1 MTRDKNEGKLSKGG
15 CTEEPHKE
23 FCKDTYKRAHCS
35 LCKNGDISSRV
46 DRPKSTVMS
55 LAINEV
61 TDVRDRSCH
70 CYKQLHISKAGWTV
84 VRRVLRKSH
93 GVPFHYFYAN
103 HSILYLSGF

>member
-61 TDVRDRSCH
+61 TDVRDHPPGNSMRTFH
-70 CYKQLHISKAGWTV
+70 
-84 VRRVLRKSH
+84 KSTEVFKKLNKNVSFKVSMH
-93 GVPFHYFYAN
+93 E
-103 HSILYLSGF
+103 